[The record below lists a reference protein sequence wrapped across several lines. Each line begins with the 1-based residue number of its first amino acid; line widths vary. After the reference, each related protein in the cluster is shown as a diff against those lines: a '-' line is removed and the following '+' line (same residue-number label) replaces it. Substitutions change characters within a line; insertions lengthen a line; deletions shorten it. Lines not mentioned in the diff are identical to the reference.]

1 MFNLRNIAKWN
12 NFNFKLVNTAYLL
25 KGESAEE
32 KIASL
37 DKIIYDHH
45 VKRDKSWTTLDKRA
59 AEIKK
64 PGKERT
70 IYASNQ
76 KRRADRQQMA
86 FYCKYVL
93 AQKDIKIP
101 KE

>member
-37 DKIIYDHH
+37 DKIIYDH
-45 VKRDKSWTTLDKRA
+45 RN
-59 AEIKK
+59 
-64 PGKERT
+64 
-70 IYASNQ
+70 Y
-76 KRRADRQQMA
+76 
-86 FYCKYVL
+86 F
-93 AQKDIKIP
+93 
-101 KE
+101 